1 MYAAALVVC
10 PLKWG
15 GDAEPCMKGSSSWSA
30 AFKLYCLSLKMT
42 TGDFVQT
49 FKYKCFYAVFCIY
62 LPTYLPTLNLSMQLL
77 KTPDFQLR
85 EKCCLRR
92 CLYDLFPVKYLAQFS
107 HMCVT
112 FTPHWVNC
120 ITRTKPKEHLVTTV
134 MAQHL
139 NLWRL
144 KASRDGPLLMPLRR
158 YKSRLEWLFLP
169 PACWRALLQQLRSF
183 LWGLQAAMS
192 IFYFLFFFS
201 YFQRCILW
209 FAACSIIQWC

>member
-1 MYAAALVVC
+1 MRFF
-10 PLKWG
+10 
-15 GDAEPCMKGSSSWSA
+15 
-30 AFKLYCLSLKMT
+30 AF
-42 TGDFVQT
+42 
-49 FKYKCFYAVFCIY
+49 
-62 LPTYLPTLNLSMQLL
+62 TYLPTQNLSMQLL

-120 ITRTKPKEHLVTTV
+120 ITRTKPQEHLVTTV

-192 IFYFLFFFS
+192 IFYFFLFLAIFNVVFCGLQLVPS
-201 YFQRCILW
+201 SNDARTG
-209 FAACSIIQWC
+209 